1 MVSQFLSLME
11 KRMLKVRI
19 GVAPGSWD
27 WINGRGFF
35 FEFVDAIEELGW
47 DSLWL
52 SDRLNSERISLEPI
66 SALAA
71 VAGRTEKIK
80 FGTSVLA
87 LSIRNPAILAKSIAT
102 VDYLSGGRF
111 LPAVGLGSDDLTE
124 YEATGRN
131 KVHRAPLTDEAIAI
145 LRRLWTENSVT
156 HHGKFFQFDNLTIE
170 PKPLFKPHLPI
181 WIGGRTPKAWSRV
194 ARLGDGWIASS
205 VTPNEVREGIQYI
218 RAESILN
225 NRKID
230 DDHYGVLIPVYL
242 ADTKEEALKKIQINR
257 APTRNNVAITEY
269 AAVGNP
275 DDILNQIGEYVAA
288 GASKFVLRLA
298 CQEKEAFFQ
307 LRNLSESIS
316 SPIHSGQILY
326 GSSV

>member
-1 MVSQFLSLME
+1 
-11 KRMLKVRI
+11 MLKVRI

-27 WINGRGFF
+27 WTDSQGFF
-35 FEFVDAIEELGW
+35 FEFVDAIEELGL

-52 SDRLNSERISLEPI
+52 SDRLNSKRISLEPI

-71 VAGRTEKIK
+71 VAGRTRKIK
-80 FGTSVLA
+80 IGTSVLA

-111 LPAVGLGSDDLTE
+111 LPAVGLGSEDLTE

-131 KVHRAPLTDEAIAI
+131 KGQRAPLTDEAIGI

-156 HHGKFFQFDNLTIE
+156 HHGKFFHFDNLTIE

-205 VTPNEVREGIQYI
+205 VTPDEVRDGIQNI
-218 RAESILN
+218 RAELTLS
-225 NRKID
+225 NRAID
-230 DDHYGVLIPVYL
+230 DDHYGVLLPVYL
-242 ADTKEEALKKIQINR
+242 ADSKEEALNRIQVNKV
-257 APTRNNVAITEY
+257 PTRNNIAISEF
-269 AAVGNP
+269 AAIGNP
-275 DDILNQIGEYVAA
+275 DDILNRIGEYVSA

-298 CQEKEAFFQ
+298 CQENEVFSQ
-307 LRNLSESIS
+307 LRKLSKSIS
-316 SPIHSGQILY
+316 LPIHSGQITY
-326 GSSV
+326 GSSK